1 MHHLKRLDH
10 HQDWLTW
17 TQENLARG
25 CDPAGVKAILLQN
38 AFDPVSVEQVLTQG
52 VLASASALG
61 RAASTPMVYHAR
73 AVLRQD
79 SPLSLAL
86 APVERTQSG
95 EARGESSNAQPVF
108 LQDPA
113 NPFLASQVITPKLQ
127 LYLIADFMSPA
138 ECQDIIELG
147 QGHLR
152 ASTVSLPDQDVQ
164 DALPGTV
171 QLQADQTYVDLSFR
185 TSHTCDLALLQ
196 HPLVEAMDRKISA
209 AMGLPMGLSEGTQL
223 QRYRVGEQFKAHTDF
238 FTPQSEEYAKF
249 AATRGNRTWTFMV
262 YLNEVEQGGG
272 THFVA
277 IKKTIRPRRG
287 MAVVWNNLTP
297 SGDVNP
303 QTLHAGMPVL
313 EGEKFVITKWFR
325 QR

>member
-1 MHHLKRLDH
+1 MPELKRLDH
-10 HQDWLTW
+10 HQDWLAW

-38 AFDPVSVEQVLTQG
+38 AFDPDSVEQVLAQG
-52 VLASASALG
+52 VRAPKAASA
-61 RAASTPMVYHAR
+61 PMVYHAR
-73 AVLRQD
+73 AVLQQGA
-79 SPLSLAL
+79 PVSLAL
-86 APVERTQSG
+86 GPLERTTSG
-95 EARGESSNAQPVF
+95 EDRGARNNAQPVF

-113 NPFLASQVITPKLQ
+113 NPFLVSQVITPLLQ
-127 LYLIADFMSPA
+127 LYVLVDFLSPS
-138 ECQDIIELG
+138 ECQGIIDLG

-152 ASTVSLPDQDVQ
+152 ASTVSLPDQDAHN
-164 DALPGTV
+164 ALPGTV

-185 TSHTCDLALLQ
+185 TSQTCDLALLQ
-196 HPLVEAMDRKISA
+196 HPWVDALDRKISI
-209 AMGLPMGLSEGTQL
+209 AMGLPMELSEGTQL
-223 QRYRVGEQFKAHTDF
+223 QRYRVGEQFKAHTDY

-249 AATRGNRTWTFMV
+249 AAIRGNRTWTFMV

-277 IKKTIRPRRG
+277 INKTIRPRQG

-303 QTLHAGMPVL
+303 QTLHAGMTVL